1 MKYYQKYASPL
12 GEIRMF
18 SDGKVLLR
26 LDFEQYRFFEE
37 KWMDKAEEKDLKVF
51 QETRKWLDLYFQGK
65 NPDFMPDFSLSG
77 SDFQMRVWQKLLQI
91 PYGQVVSYG
100 ELARQIAE
108 EKGIAKMS
116 AQAVGGAVGRN
127 PISLIVP
134 CHRVIGKDG
143 SLVGY
148 GGGLERKV
156 ALLELEKGQKNETL

>member
-37 KWMDKAEEKDLKVF
+37 KWLDKAEEKDLKVF
-51 QETRKWLDLYFQGK
+51 QETRKWLDLYFQGN

-77 SDFQMRVWQKLLQI
+77 SDFQIRVWKKLLQI